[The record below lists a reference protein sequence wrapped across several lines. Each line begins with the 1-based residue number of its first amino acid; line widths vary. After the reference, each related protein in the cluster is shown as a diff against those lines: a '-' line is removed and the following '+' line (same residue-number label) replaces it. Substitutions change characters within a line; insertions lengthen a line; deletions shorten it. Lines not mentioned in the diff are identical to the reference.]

1 MNKIRNTVIAC
12 ALLLS
17 AVFASSVQAAVCPYT
32 YLFELNGQHYYAACK
47 CKPPNCLERPIDQI
61 LIYNQQVQH
70 TGCDRATKK
79 GLDTCVCETSLMP
92 VGSIIAR
99 ANLTDQLGERIAARI
114 TKDDFVVT
122 QYQGYSHYFRTLTF
136 SATNSKSGE
145 AEERSIA
152 IPLAQKTVTE
162 LVTGGIN
169 GQTVVFHE
177 TAFDG
182 AKVTFAGK
190 TFHSIVRNN
199 RVKPLLQVGQ
209 ISK

>member
-1 MNKIRNTVIAC
+1 MNKIKITVIAC
-12 ALLLS
+12 VLLFSS
-17 AVFASSVQAAVCPYT
+17 AFAASAQAAVCPYT

-47 CKPPNCLERPIDQI
+47 CKPPTCLEISINQI
-61 LIYNQQVQH
+61 LIYDQQVQN
-70 TGCDRATKK
+70 TGCDVVKK
-79 GLDTCVCETSLMP
+79 KTTTCECETSLKP
-92 VGSIIAR
+92 VDSIINR
-99 ANLTDQLGERIAARI
+99 PNLTIKVGENVRARI

-122 QYQGYSHYFRTLTF
+122 QYQGYNIYFRTVTF
-136 SATNSKSGE
+136 TATGSKNGH

-152 IPLAQKTVTE
+152 IPLTQKMVTE

-169 GQTVVFHE
+169 GQPVVFHE

-190 TFHSIVRNN
+190 TFTSIVRNT
-199 RVKPLLQVGQ
+199 RVTPLIQVSQ